1 MAVNQ
6 VSMAVNYRQ
15 NTNDKSTGFEK
26 YYAEVAHQPTLST
39 RGLAS
44 HLRDHNCMV
53 GREAIM
59 AVLVKLSECIPEL
72 VAQGVPVKLDGLGT
86 FYPTIDNKKGGAT
99 VAQMKDKDF
108 NPTSIIEG
116 VRFRFRP
123 DGTELDNL
131 TSRQFLTRAV
141 VPSAVNIVKTVERT
155 IDGKVRKV
163 QTLTSLDDFRN
174 PAST

>member
-1 MAVNQ
+1 
-6 VSMAVNYRQ
+6 
-15 NTNDKSTGFEK
+15 
-26 YYAEVAHQPTLST
+26 
-39 RGLAS
+39 
-44 HLRDHNCMV
+44 
-53 GREAIM
+53 
-59 AVLVKLSECIPEL
+59 
-72 VAQGVPVKLDGLGT
+72 
-86 FYPTIDNKKGGAT
+86 
-99 VAQMKDKDF
+99 MKDKDF

-141 VPSAVNIVKTVERT
+141 VPSAVNIVNTVERT